1 MEKQI
6 LIFILTILTVFVVKS
21 QDELDFKPRID
32 LDDGMAVTAPD
43 TSFHIN
49 FRFRMQ
55 NRLGVFTRSITDLN
69 VDEVEARVRRLRLR
83 MDGFL
88 LSPKFSY
95 YIQLSFSR
103 GDQDWENTRVPNVVR
118 DAVLFYFFTPNTFVT
133 FGQTK
138 LPGNRQR
145 VISSGMQQFVDRSI
159 VNATFNIDRDF
170 GFRAYHEQNFLGTF
184 LRAQAAI
191 SSGEGRNAL
200 NSDNGLAY
208 TGRLEW
214 LPFGKFKKDGDYFE
228 GDLLREDKPRLS
240 MGSTISYNEKA
251 IRTGGQIGVF
261 LNESTDIRTFIAD
274 ATFKY
279 RGFSAY
285 AEYIYRTATKYEVVD
300 VNDNNNFIYA
310 GEGMNFQTSY
320 LFKNNYEVALRY
332 ANIKPLQEILP
343 YTNGFNEMTLG
354 ITKYFNGHRI
364 KAQINLGY
372 QNEHFS
378 LSERFDRWVG
388 YFQFEVGI

>member
-1 MEKQI
+1 MKKKIVLLI
-6 LIFILTILTVFVVKS
+6 LSSLLALVLKS
-21 QDELDFKPRID
+21 QDELDFKPRVGFN
-32 LDDGMAVTAPD
+32 DGMAITAPD
-43 TSFHIN
+43 TNFHIN

-55 NRLGVFTRSITDLN
+55 NRLGVFSRSITDLN
-69 VDEVEARVRRLRLR
+69 VDEIEARVRRLRLR

-103 GDQDWENTRVPNVVR
+103 WDQDWGNSKVPNIVR
-118 DAVLFYFFTPNTFVT
+118 DAVLFYFLAPNTFVS

-145 VISSGMQQFVDRSI
+145 VVSSGMQQFIDRSI

-170 GFRAYHEQNFLGTF
+170 GVRVYHEQNLFDTF
-184 LRAQAAI
+184 IRSHAAI
-191 SSGEGRNAL
+191 TSGEGRNAL

-214 LPFGKFKKDGDYFE
+214 LPLGKFKKDGDYFE
-228 GDLLREDKPRLS
+228 GDLLREEKPRLS
-240 MGSTISYNEKA
+240 MGSSISYNEKA
-251 IRTGGQIGVF
+251 VRTGGQIGVF
-261 LNESTDIRTFIAD
+261 LNEATDIRTFIAD
-274 ATFKY
+274 AVFKY

-285 AEYIYRTATKYEVVD
+285 AEYFYRTATKYEVID
-300 VNDNNNFIYA
+300 INEENNFVYA
-310 GEGMNFQTSY
+310 GEGINFQTSY

-332 ANIKPLQEILP
+332 ANVKPLQEILP

-354 ITKYFNGHRI
+354 LTKYFNGHRI